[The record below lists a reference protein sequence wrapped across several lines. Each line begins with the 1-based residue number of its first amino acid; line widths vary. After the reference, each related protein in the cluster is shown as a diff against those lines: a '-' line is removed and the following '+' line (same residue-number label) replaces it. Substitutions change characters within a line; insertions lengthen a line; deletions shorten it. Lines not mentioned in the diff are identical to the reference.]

1 MKDNLLTFL
10 LYNAAARPFLLL
22 LVCWHKYT
30 HNTHTFTQPLTVHVC
45 VILFMVMTVGALEC
59 RVCHTGHGHFFTLF
73 IYCNLN
79 NRFFC
84 LYILI
89 AIKAPDMWWYVDIY
103 KRGAFIVVGCTHITH
118 THTNE
123 RRPMRTCV
131 AWVEK
136 QGFFS
141 LSLHFIGSAMVDCE
155 KCVKNVYFLLWHV

>member
-89 AIKAPDMWWYVDIY
+89 AIKAPDM
-103 KRGAFIVVGCTHITH
+103 
-118 THTNE
+118 
-123 RRPMRTCV
+123 
-131 AWVEK
+131 
-136 QGFFS
+136 
-141 LSLHFIGSAMVDCE
+141 
-155 KCVKNVYFLLWHV
+155 